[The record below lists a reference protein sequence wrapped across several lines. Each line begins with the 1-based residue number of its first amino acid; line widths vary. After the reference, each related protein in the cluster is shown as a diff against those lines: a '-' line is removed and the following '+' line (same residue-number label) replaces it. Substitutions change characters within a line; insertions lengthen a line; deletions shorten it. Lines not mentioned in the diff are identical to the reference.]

1 MKKVYGIIFL
11 VININSFAQGN
22 FNFKLS
28 QNKLTDEILYK
39 TNLSLINPTININ
52 TTKKQNEKKSYVFKN
67 KNSYTDYSVWIRDG
81 NVFSE
86 IEKIISNKSSYLKK
100 YLGIDIREKYLIPH
114 LKENEDNSEQI
125 LRATTIELYLQR
137 VFNHHNMKK

>member
-52 TTKKQNEKKSYVFKN
+52 TTKKQNEKN
-67 KNSYTDYSVWIRDG
+67 LMCL
-81 NVFSE
+81 
-86 IEKIISNKSSYLKK
+86 KIKIV
-100 YLGIDIREKYLIPH
+100 
-114 LKENEDNSEQI
+114 I
-125 LRATTIELYLQR
+125 LVI
-137 VFNHHNMKK
+137 